1 MQNVT
6 SNPLFQLVGKSEQNN
21 VMFFTPMSDDIKAY
35 QVHYCCVCG
44 RKDAMLLPVNVM
56 QSLSKC
62 IVCYNKKLEWDTRV
76 AVLRK
81 PFELTEEIFGTRK

>member
-21 VMFFTPMSDDIKAY
+21 VMFFTPISDEPQAY
-35 QVHYCCVCG
+35 KVHYCCVCG
-44 RKDAMLLPVNVM
+44 HRDVMLLPVNVM

-62 IVCYNKKLEWDTRV
+62 IVCYNKKMEWDTQV
-76 AVLRK
+76 ALKRK
-81 PFELTEEIFGTRK
+81 PFELTEAIFGTGK